1 MFRYFPKGFL
11 RMRKWFFTACLL
23 LALIS
28 LTACG
33 EAAVSPERAAYALG
47 ETVRLT
53 VTGDR
58 TIRHCRYT
66 VTLDGQ
72 VLFQQKSN
80 DKHTDV
86 YYLPRQPGTY
96 RIDAAVTFEDKKK
109 ETASCEFLVTEM
121 EAIPLPD
128 ALYSQKDGSWHAVKY
143 GSEQLEKAGCA
154 IFTLS
159 NALHVLGHTGE
170 ETEPAALA
178 SRYGYCLIQ
187 GGTSNVRLIT
197 QAARDFGFLTQS
209 ALVKTEAGIRDL
221 VRDGAVFTFSI
232 VKGHIAFACGLSG
245 DGTKVRVV
253 DSAPSATMERIKNAS
268 LYRLD
273 EAGSFAAVKDLSEF
287 PEGKYYF
294 ETGQYGGLTYWLDL
308 SYVARRGV
316 RIIQPGWLKAQ
327 TENGEEEAELITFG
341 TVESEV
347 KVNGETKILPT
358 DRLVWRS
365 ETEAPAAVC
374 VVSRKTA
381 LLLDSGG
388 TQIDRVPR
396 GALLPLIAREEDRFC
411 VRFEGRLG
419 FLSLEDGEAV
429 SVPPEEARAGTVHI
443 NGTVSGKSNVGFRR
457 SPLSNSTQIGYW
469 PTGTKVW
476 VLEEKDGFLLAEAE
490 GRRGWILPKN
500 VQME

>member
-1 MFRYFPKGFL
+1 MK
-11 RMRKWFFTACLL
+11 KCFFTACLL
-23 LALIS
+23 LLLIS
-28 LTACG
+28 VTALG

-47 ETVRLT
+47 EAVRLT

-58 TIRHCRYT
+58 AIKHCRYT
-66 VTLDGQ
+66 VTLDDK

-96 RIDAAVTFEDKKK
+96 RIDAAVTFADKKK
-109 ETASCEFLVTEM
+109 ETASCEFLVTEL
-121 EAIPLPD
+121 EALEAAD
-128 ALYSQKDGSWHAVKY
+128 SLYSQKDGSWDRVKY
-143 GSEQLEKAGCA
+143 GSEQLEKSGCA

-159 NALHVLGHTGE
+159 NALHALGHTGE

-197 QAARDFGFLTQS
+197 QASRDFDFVTQS
-209 ALVKTEAGIRDL
+209 ALVKSEAGIRDL
-221 VRDGAVFTFSI
+221 IRDGAVFTFSI
-232 VKGHIAFACGLSG
+232 VRGHLAFACELSG
-245 DGTKVRVV
+245 DGTKVRVI
-253 DSAPSATMERIKNAS
+253 DSAPSATMERIKKSS

-273 EAGSFAAVKDLSEF
+273 EAGNFTEVEDLSEF

-308 SYVARRGV
+308 SYVAKRGV
-316 RIIQPGWLKAQ
+316 RIIQPGWLKVK
-327 TENGEEEAELITFG
+327 TDSGEEDAELVAFG
-341 TVESEV
+341 TVESAV
-347 KVNGETKILPT
+347 QVNGETKILPT
-358 DRLVWRS
+358 GSLIWKA
-365 ETEAPAAVC
+365 ETEMPAAVY
-374 VVSRKTA
+374 VVSKKTA

-396 GALLPLIAREEDRFC
+396 GALLPLIAQEEDRFC

-429 SVPPEEARAGTVHI
+429 SIPPEEAKEGTVHI

-476 VLEEKDGFLLAEAE
+476 VLEEEDGFLLAEAE
-490 GRRGWILPKN
+490 GKRGWILPKN